1 LPSIAIDFCELIMR
15 QSQWTQDEVEWER
28 LKPVIRKHYL
38 DAGKT
43 LKELAQIMQSQ
54 YGLRAT

>member
-1 LPSIAIDFCELIMR
+1 MR